1 MKIQTI
7 LKMPYTIRQIKD
19 IPKWLSCPLCS
30 YETKLHNSLMKHLEN
45 CEDYDGH
52 IDDIDS
58 YDISEDLTIG
68 DYIRQQVHCINIT
81 KNLIQSN
88 ALDLI
93 KEMPVSDI
101 RLFIRNKLLENT
113 EEYSEID
120 GHIFNIYMFFF
131 GVSEENNI
139 IFSKRMFE
147 YINSR
152 HHY

>member
-1 MKIQTI
+1 MV
-7 LKMPYTIRQIKD
+7 R
-19 IPKWLSCPLCS
+19 
-30 YETKLHNSLMKHLEN
+30 
-45 CEDYDGH
+45 
-52 IDDIDS
+52 
-58 YDISEDLTIG
+58 
-68 DYIRQQVHCINIT
+68 V
-81 KNLIQSN
+81 
-88 ALDLI
+88 
-93 KEMPVSDI
+93 
-101 RLFIRNKLLENT
+101 LENT

>member
-1 MKIQTI
+1 
-7 LKMPYTIRQIKD
+7 MPYITRQIKD

-30 YETKLHNSLMKHLEN
+30 YETKLHNSLIKHLEK

-81 KNLIQSN
+81 KKLIQTN
-88 ALDLI
+88 ELDLI
-93 KEMPVSDI
+93 KEMPPSDI

-113 EEYSEID
+113 GEYSEID
-120 GHIFNIYMFFF
+120 GNIFNIYMFFF
-131 GVSEENNI
+131 GESEENNRV
-139 IFSKRMFE
+139 FCESMYH
-147 YINSR
+147 YINR
-152 HHY
+152 RFHM

>member
-1 MKIQTI
+1 
-7 LKMPYTIRQIKD
+7 MPYTIRQIKD

-30 YETKLHNSLMKHLEN
+30 YETKLHNSLMKHLEK
-45 CEDYDGH
+45 CEDYNSH

-58 YDISEDLTIG
+58 YAISEDLTIG

-81 KNLIQSN
+81 QKLIQTN
-88 ALDLI
+88 ELDLI
-93 KEMPVSDI
+93 KEMPPSDI

-131 GVSEENNI
+131 GESEENNRV
-139 IFSKRMFE
+139 FCESMHH
-147 YINSR
+147 YINR
-152 HHY
+152 RFHM

>member
-1 MKIQTI
+1 
-7 LKMPYTIRQIKD
+7 MPYTIRQIKD

-30 YETKLHNSLMKHLEN
+30 YETKLYNSLIKHLEK

-58 YDISEDLTIG
+58 YNISEDLTIG
-68 DYIRQQVHCINIT
+68 EYLRQQVHCINIT
-81 KNLIQSN
+81 KKLIQTN
-88 ALDLI
+88 ELDLI
-93 KEMPVSDI
+93 KEIPPSDI

-131 GVSEENNI
+131 GESEENNRV
-139 IFSKRMFE
+139 FCESMHH
-147 YINSR
+147 YINR
-152 HHY
+152 TFHM

>member
-1 MKIQTI
+1 
-7 LKMPYTIRQIKD
+7 
-19 IPKWLSCPLCS
+19 
-30 YETKLHNSLMKHLEN
+30 
-45 CEDYDGH
+45 
-52 IDDIDS
+52 
-58 YDISEDLTIG
+58 
-68 DYIRQQVHCINIT
+68 
-81 KNLIQSN
+81 
-88 ALDLI
+88 
-93 KEMPVSDI
+93 MPVSVI

-139 IFSKRMFE
+139 IFSERMFE